1 MSDYSKLT
9 DLTEL
14 QFIQSQSEFR
24 QILNEENKLR
34 AEIAKLRSQ
43 AEAVDANGVT
53 EMHSVGA
60 DILWRAWVARMLTQL
75 NTELA
80 QVLARKENCLAQV
93 QRAFSRMN
101 VTVQLDENGK
111 KQAKIKRNKVE
122 LNRAISS
129 GLFKKGSF

>member
-1 MSDYSKLT
+1 M
-9 DLTEL
+9 
-14 QFIQSQSEFR
+14 
-24 QILNEENKLR
+24 
-34 AEIAKLRSQ
+34 RSL
-43 AEAVDANGVT
+43 AEAVDANGMT

-93 QRAFSRMN
+93 LRSFSRMN
-101 VTVQLDENGK
+101 VTVQLAEK
-111 KQAKIKRNKVE
+111 SEEQEKTKRNKIA

-129 GLFKKGSF
+129 DLFKKRKF

>member
-14 QFIQSQSEFR
+14 QFIQSQSVFR
-24 QILNEENKLR
+24 QILREENKLR
-34 AEIAKLRSQ
+34 ADIAKLRSQ
-43 AEAVDANGVT
+43 AEAVDANGMT

-101 VTVQLDENGK
+101 VTVQLAENDK
-111 KQAKIKRNKVE
+111 EQVKAKRNKIA

-129 GLFKKGSF
+129 DLFRKTNF